1 MTVPSI
7 KQAALALGGD
17 VAGRNG
23 ILCPGPG
30 HSRRDRS
37 LSVTLTESGFLVHS
51 FAGDDFRECRD
62 HVKAA
67 LGISDGRPPIPV
79 NDNTPHVDPDR
90 LRKQQDALSIWSRSV
105 PIVGTLAETYFRS
118 RGLTY
123 QGDALRYY
131 RGGRAMVALMTDAIT
146 GEPCGIHRTFL
157 DRDGRKV
164 DRRMLGRAGGALVRL
179 SADEDVITGLAIAE
193 GIETALAAPYR
204 PIWATLSANTM
215 ERFQVLSGIE
225 ALTIF
230 ADNDVSGAGQR
241 AAQSCAERWHAAGRE
256 VTVRMLD
263 VAGLDYADL
272 AKEAA

>member
-1 MTVPSI
+1 MNVPSI
-7 KQAALALGGD
+7 KQAARALGGD
-17 VAGRNG
+17 AAGRNRV
-23 ILCPGPG
+23 LCPGPG

-37 LSVTLTESGFLVHS
+37 LSVTFTELGFLVHS

-67 LGISDGRPPIPV
+67 LGISDCRPLAI
-79 NDNTPHVDPDR
+79 NDNTPRIDPDR
-90 LRKQQDALSIWSRSV
+90 LRKQQDAVSIWSRSV
-105 PIVGTLAETYFRS
+105 PIAGTLAEAYLAS

-123 QGDALRYY
+123 DGDALRFY
-131 RGGRAMVALMTDAIT
+131 RGGRALVALMTDAMT

-157 DRDGRKV
+157 DREGRKV
-164 DRRMLGRAGGALVRL
+164 ERKMLGRAGGAVVRL
-179 SADEDVITGLAIAE
+179 SSDEDVTYGLAIAE
-193 GIETALAAPYR
+193 GIETALAAPFR

-215 ERFQVLSGIE
+215 ERFPVLAGIE
-225 ALTIF
+225 SLTIF
-230 ADNDVSGAGQR
+230 ADNDASGAGQR